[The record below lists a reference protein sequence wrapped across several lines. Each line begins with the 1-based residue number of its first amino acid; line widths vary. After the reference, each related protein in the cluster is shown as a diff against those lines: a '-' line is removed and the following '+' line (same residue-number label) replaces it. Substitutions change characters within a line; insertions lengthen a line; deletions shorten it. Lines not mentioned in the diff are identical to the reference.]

1 MNTSEHPAPVA
12 TSRLVNVG
20 LRAAHLLATGIYAGG
35 LAWDVPRERL
45 RPWRNLTIATG
56 AALLVAE
63 ASASPNWPHQCRGL
77 TTVAHLAV
85 LTPAR
90 LLPGLAG
97 PAAMAATLIGAV
109 GSHLPRSIRKWSVL
123 RRQELR

>member
-1 MNTSEHPAPVA
+1 MNTPEHSAPVA
-12 TSRLVNVG
+12 ARRLVNVG
-20 LRAAHLLATGIYAGG
+20 LRAAHLLATGVYAGG
-35 LAWDVPRERL
+35 LAWDTPREKL

-85 LTPAR
+85 LAPVRMWPA
-90 LLPGLAG
+90 LAG

-123 RRQELR
+123 RHQEVR